1 MYALTTSGAVA
12 SDTLGMKVG
21 YGAGGKCCEGS
32 KLENG
37 MKSKEQ
43 FMQKTIVV
51 WLGAL
56 LCCALWGSAFPC
68 IKIGYR
74 MFDIASSDVASQI
87 LFAGCRFTLAGVL
100 ALLIGSVLNR
110 KALIPKRE
118 SWGKIVWLC
127 MLQTVAQYLFFY
139 VGLAHTTG
147 VKASIIEGV
156 NVFIAIL
163 VASLIFHQEAL
174 SGKKII
180 GSIIGF
186 AGVVLVN
193 LTGNGMDLSF
203 SFLGE
208 GFIFLSTIA
217 YAFSSVYLKRYSKN
231 ENPVVLSGWQFV
243 VGGSIMIVCGF
254 AAGGRL
260 AVWTGS
266 GILMLFYMAV
276 ISAVAYSLW
285 GILLKYNPI
294 SRVAVF
300 GFMNPVFGVILSA
313 FLLGETD
320 SLGVMCIAALLLVCV
335 GIYIVNRPDAVENKK
350 A

>member
-1 MYALTTSGAVA
+1 MR
-12 SDTLGMKVG
+12 
-21 YGAGGKCCEGS
+21 E
-32 KLENG
+32 
-37 MKSKEQ
+37 KEQ

-74 MFDIASSDVASQI
+74 MFAIAQEDVAAQI
-87 LFAGCRFTLAGVL
+87 LFAGCRFSLAGIL
-100 ALLIGSVLNR
+100 TLLIGSGISREV
-110 KALIPKRE
+110 LIPKKE
-118 SWGKIVWLC
+118 SWGKVIRLC
-127 MLQTVAQYLFFY
+127 LLQTVAQYLFFY
-139 VGLAHTTG
+139 VGLANTTG

-163 VASLIFHQEAL
+163 VASLIFHQEPL
-174 SGKKII
+174 TGRKMI
-180 GSIIGF
+180 GCVIGF

-193 LTGNGMDLSF
+193 LTGSGFDLNLKF
-203 SFLGE
+203 TGE

-217 YAFSSVYLKRYSKN
+217 YAFSSVYLKRYSKD
-231 ENPVVLSGWQFV
+231 ENPVVLSGWQFFI
-243 VGGSIMIVCGF
+243 GGIIMMICGF
-254 AAGGRL
+254 LAGGRL
-260 AVWTGS
+260 TLWTGS
-266 GILMLFYMAV
+266 GVAMLVYMAF

-313 FLLGETD
+313 LLLGESD
-320 SLGVMCIAALLLVCV
+320 SLGIMSAVALLLVCV
-335 GIYIVNRPDAVENKK
+335 GIYIVNCRTSEKEKK
-350 A
+350 IV

>member
-1 MYALTTSGAVA
+1 
-12 SDTLGMKVG
+12 MKV
-21 YGAGGKCCEGS
+21 
-32 KLENG
+32 
-37 MKSKEQ
+37 KEQ

-74 MFDIASSDVASQI
+74 MFDITSADVAAQI
-87 LFAGCRFTLAGVL
+87 LFAGCRFTLAGIL
-100 ALLIGSVLNR
+100 ALLIGSVMNR
-110 KALIPKRE
+110 RLLIPKRE
-118 SWGKIVWLC
+118 SYGKILRLS

-139 VGLAHTTG
+139 VGLANTTG

-163 VASLIFHQEAL
+163 VAGLLFHQEKITA
-174 SGKKII
+174 KKMI
-180 GSIIGF
+180 GCAVGF

-193 LTGNGMDLSF
+193 LSGTGVDFQF

-217 YAFSSVYLKRYSKN
+217 YAFSSVYLKRYSQE

-243 VGGSIMIVCGF
+243 IGGLIMIGCGLV
-254 AAGGRL
+254 AGGRL
-260 AVWTGS
+260 AMWTG
-266 GILMLFYMAV
+266 GGVAMLVYLAM

-285 GILLKYNPI
+285 GILLKYNPV

-313 FLLGETD
+313 LLLNETG
-320 SLGVMCIAALLLVCV
+320 SLGSMSLAALVLVCV
-335 GIYIVNRPDAVENKK
+335 GIYVVNVQPKTEL
-350 A
+350 